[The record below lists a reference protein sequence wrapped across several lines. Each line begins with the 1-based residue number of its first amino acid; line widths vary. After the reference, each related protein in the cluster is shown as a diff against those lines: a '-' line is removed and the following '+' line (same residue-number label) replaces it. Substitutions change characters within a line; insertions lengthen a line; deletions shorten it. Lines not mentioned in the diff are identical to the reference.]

1 MSWFTKWSFKNKA
14 AVFLMS
20 AIILVMGV
28 LSYFRLPME
37 FLPSADQPFISVVTM
52 GNGVDASTMEEQ
64 VTIPIEEAVES
75 MNGKLNV
82 FSTTGDGYSSVDI
95 HLESSV
101 DKKEAKRE
109 IEEALSNVAL
119 PENVMKP
126 NIVQLN
132 TSMIPVS
139 YIALTFD
146 KGISPETVQYAQ
158 DEIVPKFQDIK
169 GVAEIQ
175 TNGIIP
181 SFVSVKLNEKKMAE
195 KNVSIEHIM
204 TMLQGQNTAAAVS
217 ETTVDGKSANI
228 KVIGNLKTI
237 EDLEDT
243 EVAPNVPL
251 REVASISMEKQEGNL
266 TKVNGADALTFV
278 VTKDSQSNA
287 VTISKEVENVS
298 KEINENYDDLETTV
312 ILASADMVES
322 SVHSMIKEVL
332 LGALFA
338 TIVIMLFLRNLRSTL
353 ITIVSIPLSLGFTL
367 FLLAQ
372 SGVTLNILTLGGVA
386 VAVGRLVDDSIVVIE
401 NIFRRAQTE
410 KFSVNMVIEATKEVG
425 SAITSST
432 LTTVAVFLPMGLLNG
447 GLQDFLLPFA
457 LTITYSLL
465 ASLVVALTI
474 VPVMSAGL
482 LKNAKIKEHKPSV
495 RFSAFLTWSLNHKWV
510 VFLTA
515 IILFAGSIGA
525 YFALPK
531 GSVNKTQADYV
542 FVSLAYPND
551 TPIEQVKEES
561 VKLENYILEQKELEN
576 MYLQLGNSADAAKYG
591 AVGNPTE
598 TQIMAILKEDADMS
612 GFIEKVLAQK
622 DEYSG
627 ATLEAAEASMMGG
640 GSTSITI
647 DIIGDNLNDLVAV
660 SENIQQKVKDIDGV
674 EEVTTN
680 QEETKTVYSF
690 VVNPSMAKADQ
701 IAQQAAVMLNQTP
714 LGSIDVNDQQTMVML
729 EPVYTPET
737 KKDLSEVPIMTQA
750 GMTTISEV
758 AELRENEEPT
768 TSFHKDGKQYIRVTA
783 NVDPEKLSIIS
794 TEVNTEIFGSE
805 DIEGIDLPEN
815 VEVFVGGASADQAS
829 DFNDLFMTMLA
840 SIGIVFLIMVITFKT
855 IRAPI
860 AILFSLPL
868 AAIGAILGIIISG
881 ITVDITSLLGAL
893 MLIGIV
899 VTNAIVLLDRVK
911 QNEETMIIRDA
922 IVEAATIRMRPI
934 IMTAVATISAMLPLL
949 FKEAEAGNLVS
960 ASLAVVVIGGLSVA
974 TLLTLVVIPVVYELL
989 YFRKSK
995 KQRKL
1000 AEEQEK
1006 TMAVDR
1012 EII

>member
-14 AVFLMS
+14 AIFLMS
-20 AIILVMGV
+20 ALILVMGV
-28 LSYFRLPME
+28 LSYFKLPME

-52 GNGVDASTMEEQ
+52 GDGLDASTMEDQ
-64 VTIPIEEAVES
+64 VTIPIEEAVDS
-75 MNGKLNV
+75 VNGKLNV

-95 HLESSV
+95 HFESSV

-109 IEEALSNVAL
+109 IEEALASVTL
-119 PENVMKP
+119 PQNVMKP

-132 TSMIPVS
+132 TSMIPVT
-139 YIALTFD
+139 YIALTFEE
-146 KGISPETVQYAQ
+146 GINPETVQYAQ
-158 DEIVPKFQDIK
+158 DEIVPQFKDIK
-169 GVAEIQ
+169 GVADIQ

-181 SFVSVKLNEKKMAE
+181 SYVSVELDEKMMAE
-195 KNVSIEHIM
+195 KNVSIEQMM
-204 TMLQGQNTAAAVS
+204 TLLQGQNIATAIS
-217 ETTVDGKSANI
+217 ENTVDGKTANI
-228 KVIGNLKTI
+228 KVIGDIKTI
-237 EDLEDT
+237 ENLEHT

-251 REVASISMEKQEGNL
+251 KDVATISVEKQEGNL
-266 TKVNGADALTFV
+266 TKVNGSDALTFV
-278 VTKDSQSNA
+278 ITKDSQSNA
-287 VTISKEVENVS
+287 VTISKEAEKVAEDMN
-298 KEINENYDDLETTV
+298 KKYDNLKTTV

-465 ASLVVALTI
+465 ASLVVAITV

-482 LKNAKIKEHKPSV
+482 LKNAKMKEHKPST
-495 RFSAFLTWSLNHKWV
+495 RFSTFLTWSLNHKWV
-510 VFLTA
+510 VLLTA
-515 IILFAGSIGA
+515 FILFAGSIGG
-525 YFALPK
+525 YLALPK
-531 GSVNKTQADYV
+531 GSVNKTKADYV
-542 FVSLAYPND
+542 YVSLKYPNE
-551 TPIEQVKEES
+551 TPIEKVKEES
-561 VKLENYILEQKELEN
+561 VKLEEYVLKQEELEN
-576 MYLQLGNSADAAKYG
+576 IYLQLGNSSDAAKYG
-591 AVGNPTE
+591 AVGSPTE
-598 TQIMAILKEDADMS
+598 TQIMAILKEDADMKA
-612 GFIEKVLAQK
+612 FIDKVLTQK
-622 DEYSG
+622 DEYKD
-627 ATLEAAEASMMGG
+627 ATLEATEATMMGG
-640 GSTSITI
+640 GTTSITI
-647 DIIGDNLNDLVAV
+647 DVIGDDLNQLVTV
-660 SENIQQKVKDIDGV
+660 SENIQNKINEIDGV
-674 EEVTTN
+674 EKVTTN

-690 VVNPSMAKADQ
+690 VVDPSMAKADQ
-701 IAQQAAVMLNQTP
+701 IAQQAAVMLNKTP
-714 LGSIDVNDQQTMVML
+714 LGAIEINEQQTMVML
-729 EPVYTPET
+729 EPVYTPDT
-737 KKDLSEVPIMTQA
+737 KKDLSEVPIMTST

-758 AELRENEEPT
+758 AELKQTEEPT
-768 TSFHKDGKQYIRVTA
+768 STFHKDGKQYVRITA

-794 TEVNTEIFGSE
+794 TAVNSEIFGSKDVE
-805 DIEGIDLPEN
+805 GMDIPDDI
-815 VEVFVGGASADQAS
+815 EVFVGGASADQAS

-855 IRAPI
+855 IRTPI

-868 AAIGAILGIIISG
+868 AAIGAILGIMISG
-881 ITVDITSLLGAL
+881 ITVDITALLGAL

-911 QNEETMIIRDA
+911 QNEQTMIIRDA

-934 IMTAVATISAMLPLL
+934 IMTAVATIFAMLPLL
-949 FKEAEAGNLVS
+949 FKEAETGNLVS

-989 YFRKSK
+989 YFKKSK
-995 KQRKL
+995 KQRKS
-1000 AEEQEK
+1000 AEQQEE
-1006 TMAVDR
+1006 TIA
-1012 EII
+1012 I

>member
-14 AVFLMS
+14 AIAIMS
-20 AIILVMGV
+20 MLILVMGV

-52 GNGVDASTMEEQ
+52 GEGLDASTMEEQ
-64 VTIPIEEAVES
+64 VTTPIENAVDS
-75 MNGKLNV
+75 VTGKINV

-95 HLESSV
+95 HFESSV

-109 IEEALSNVAL
+109 IEDALANVTL
-119 PENVMKP
+119 PANVMKP

-146 KGISPETVQYAQ
+146 EGINPETIQYAEN
-158 DEIVPKFQDIK
+158 EIVPYFKNID
-169 GVAEIQ
+169 GVSDIQ
-175 TNGIIP
+175 TNGTIP
-181 SFVSVKLNEKKMAE
+181 SYVSVKLDEKKMAE
-195 KNVSIEHIM
+195 KKISIESIM
-204 TMLQGQNTAAAVS
+204 TLLQGQNISTAVG
-217 ETTVDGKSANI
+217 EKNVDGKTA
-228 KVIGNLKTI
+228 NLKVVGNVNTI
-237 EDLEDT
+237 EKLEET
-243 EVAPNVPL
+243 EIIPSVLLKDVA
-251 REVASISMEKQEGNL
+251 RISVEKQENNL
-266 TKVNGADALTFV
+266 TRVNGKDGLTFV
-278 VTKDSQSNA
+278 ITKDSHSNA
-287 VTISKEVENVS
+287 VTISKEAKKVS
-298 KEINENYDDLETTV
+298 QEVNKKYDNLETTV

-401 NIFRRAQTE
+401 NIFRRAQNE
-410 KFSVNMVIEATKEVG
+410 IFSIKIVIDATKEVG

-432 LTTVAVFLPMGLLNG
+432 LTTVAVFLPLGLLSG

-465 ASLVVALTI
+465 ASLLVAITI
-474 VPVMSAGL
+474 VPVMSAAL
-482 LKNAKIKEHKPSV
+482 LKNVKIKEHKPSAG
-495 RFSAFLTWSLNHKWV
+495 FAKFLTWSLNHKWV
-510 VFLTA
+510 VLVTA
-515 IILFAGSIGA
+515 FILFAGSIGA
-525 YFALPK
+525 YSVLPK
-531 GSVNKTQADYV
+531 GSVNKTKADYV
-542 FVSLAYPND
+542 FVSLKYPNE
-551 TPIEQVKEES
+551 TPIEKVKEES
-561 VKLENYILEQKELEN
+561 LKLEKYVLNQDGIDNL
-576 MYLQLGNSADAAKYG
+576 YLQLGNSADAAKYG
-591 AVGNPTE
+591 AVGSPTQ
-598 TQIMAILKEDADMS
+598 TQIMAILEEDADM
-612 GFIEKVLAQK
+612 GAFIDKINTQK
-622 DEYSG
+622 DKYKD
-627 ATLEAAEASMMGG
+627 ATLEVTEATMMGG

-647 DIIGDNLNDLVAV
+647 DVIGDDVDELIAV
-660 SENIQQKVKDIDGV
+660 SEKVQAEIKDIDGIEKV
-674 EEVTTN
+674 SSN

-690 VVNPSMAKADQ
+690 IVDPGLAKADQ
-701 IAQQAAVMLNQTP
+701 VAQQSAVMLNKTP
-714 LGSIDVNDQQTMVML
+714 LGTIEMNDSQTTVML
-729 EPVYTPET
+729 EPIYNPET
-737 KKDLSEVPIMTQA
+737 EKELSDVPIMTA
-750 GMTTISEV
+750 NGITTISKV
-758 AELRENEEPT
+758 AELRQTEEPT
-768 TSFHKDGKQYIRVTA
+768 STFHKDGEQYVRVTA
-783 NVDPEKLSIIS
+783 TVDPEKLSMIS
-794 TEVNTEIFGSE
+794 TEVNKKIFGDKTVKGLE
-805 DIEGIDLPEN
+805 IPDN
-815 VEVFVGGASADQAS
+815 NEVLVGGASVDQAN

-881 ITVDITSLLGAL
+881 ISVDVTALLGAL

-911 QNEETMIIRDA
+911 QNEQSMIIRDA

-949 FKEAEAGNLVS
+949 FKEAEMGNLVS
-960 ASLAVVVIGGLSVA
+960 ASLAIVVIGGLSVA

-989 YFRKSK
+989 HFK
-995 KQRKL
+995 KAKRQIKK
-1000 AEEQEK
+1000 AESNDE
-1006 TMAVDR
+1006 TVA
-1012 EII
+1012 I

>member
-14 AVFLMS
+14 AIILMS
-20 AIILVMGV
+20 ALILVMGV

-52 GNGVDASTMEEQ
+52 GNGVDAHTMEEQ
-64 VTIPIEEAVES
+64 VTTPIEEAVES
-75 MNGKLNV
+75 VNGKLNV

-109 IEEALSNVAL
+109 IEEALSSVTL
-119 PENVMKP
+119 PQNVMKP

-146 KGISPETVQYAQ
+146 KGINPETVQYAQ
-158 DEIVPKFQDIK
+158 DEIVPQFKEIK

-181 SFVSVKLNEKKMAE
+181 SFVSVTLNEKKMAE

-204 TMLQGQNTAAAVS
+204 TMLQGQDTVAAISENTI
-217 ETTVDGKSANI
+217 DGKAANI
-228 KVIGNLKTI
+228 KIVGNIKTI
-237 EDLEDT
+237 ENLENT
-243 EVAPNVPL
+243 EVAPNVSL
-251 REVASISMEKQEGNL
+251 NDVAAISIEKQEGNL

-278 VTKDSQSNA
+278 ITKDSQSNA
-287 VTISKEVENVS
+287 VTISKEAEKVS
-298 KEINENYDDLETTV
+298 EEINQKYDDLETTV

-410 KFSVNMVIEATKEVG
+410 KFSVNMIIDATKEVG

-432 LTTVAVFLPMGLLNG
+432 LTTVAVFLPLGLLNG
-447 GLQDFLLPFA
+447 GLQEFLLPFA

-465 ASLVVALTI
+465 ASLIVALTI

-482 LKNAKIKEHKPSV
+482 LKNSKMKEHKPSA

-510 VFLTA
+510 VILTA
-515 IILFAGSIGA
+515 TILFAGSIGT
-525 YFALPK
+525 YVALPK

-542 FVSLAYPND
+542 FVSLEYPNE
-551 TPIEQVKEES
+551 TPIEKVKEEA
-561 VKLENYILEQKELEN
+561 VNLENYILEQEELEN

-591 AVGNPTE
+591 AVGSPTE
-598 TQIMAILKEDADMS
+598 TQIMAILKEDADM
-612 GFIEKVLAQK
+612 GAFIEKVLAQK
-622 DEYSG
+622 DQYTG
-627 ATLEAAEASMMGG
+627 ATLEATEATMMGG
-640 GSTSITI
+640 GDTSITI
-647 DIIGDNLNDLVAV
+647 DIIGDDFNELVAV
-660 SENIQQKVKDIDGV
+660 SENIQKKVKEIDGV
-674 EEVTTN
+674 EKVTTN

-690 VVNPSMAKADQ
+690 VVDPSMAKADQ
-701 IAQQAAVMLNQTP
+701 IAQQAAVMLNKTP
-714 LGSIDVNDQQTMVML
+714 LGSIEVNDQQTMVML
-729 EPVYTPET
+729 EPVYTPDT
-737 KKDLSEVPIMTQA
+737 KKELSEVPIMTA
-750 GMTTISEV
+750 TGMTTLSDV
-758 AELRENEEPT
+758 AELTQSEEPT
-768 TSFHKDGKQYIRVTA
+768 STFHKDGKQYVRVTA
-783 NVDPEKLSIIS
+783 NVDPEKLSTIS
-794 TEVNTEIFGSE
+794 AEVNREILGSK
-805 DIEGIDLPEN
+805 DVEGIKIPED
-815 VEVFVGGASADQAS
+815 VEVFIGGASADQAS

-881 ITVDITSLLGAL
+881 ITVDITALLGAL

-911 QNEETMIIRDA
+911 QNEQTMMVRDA

-989 YFRKSK
+989 YYKKSR
-995 KQRKL
+995 KQRELREK
-1000 AEEQEK
+1000 QEK
-1006 TMAVDR
+1006 TMAV
-1012 EII
+1012 

>member
-14 AVFLMS
+14 AIFLMS
-20 AIILVMGV
+20 ALIIVMGV

-52 GNGVDASTMEEQ
+52 GNGVDANTMEDQ
-64 VTIPIEEAVES
+64 VTTPIEEAVES
-75 MNGKLNV
+75 VNGKLNV

-109 IEEALSNVAL
+109 IEEALSNVTL
-119 PENVMKP
+119 PQNVMKP

-146 KGISPETVQYAQ
+146 KGINPETVEYAQ
-158 DEIVPKFQDIK
+158 DEIVPQFKEIK

-181 SFVSVKLNEKKMAE
+181 SFVSVTLNEKKMAE

-204 TMLQGQNTAAAVS
+204 TMLQGQDTAAAIS
-217 ETTVDGKSANI
+217 ENTVDGKAANI
-228 KVIGNLKTI
+228 KVVGNIKTI
-237 EDLEDT
+237 ENLENT
-243 EVAPNVPL
+243 EVAPNVSL
-251 REVASISMEKQEGNL
+251 NDVATISIEKQEGNL

-278 VTKDSQSNA
+278 ITKDSQSNA
-287 VTISKEVENVS
+287 VTISKEAEKVS
-298 KEINENYDDLETTV
+298 EEINKKYDDLETTV

-338 TIVIMLFLRNLRSTL
+338 TIVIMLFLRNIRSTL

-410 KFSVNMVIEATKEVG
+410 KFSVNMVIDATKEVG

-432 LTTVAVFLPMGLLNG
+432 LTTVAVFLPLGLLNG

-482 LKNAKIKEHKPSV
+482 LKTSKMKEHKPSA

-510 VFLTA
+510 VILTA
-515 IILFAGSIGA
+515 LLLFAGSIGT
-525 YFALPK
+525 YIALPK
-531 GSVNKTQADYV
+531 GSVDKTQADYV
-542 FVSLAYPND
+542 FVSLKYPNE
-551 TPIEQVKEES
+551 TPIEKVKKEAIN
-561 VKLENYILEQKELEN
+561 LENYILEQKELEN

-591 AVGNPTE
+591 AVGSPTE
-598 TQIMAILKEDADMS
+598 TQIMAILNEDADMA

-622 DEYSG
+622 DQYTG
-627 ATLEAAEASMMGG
+627 ATLEATEATMMGG
-640 GSTSITI
+640 GATSITI
-647 DIIGDNLNDLVAV
+647 DIIGDDLKELEAV
-660 SENIQQKVKDIDGV
+660 SENIQKKVKEIDGV
-674 EEVTTN
+674 EKVTTN
-680 QEETKTVYSF
+680 YEETKTVYSF
-690 VVNPSMAKADQ
+690 VVDPSMAKADQ
-701 IAQQAAVMLNQTP
+701 IAQQAAVMLNKTP
-714 LGSIDVNDQQTMVML
+714 LGSIEVNDQQTMVML

-737 KKDLSEVPIMTQA
+737 KKDLSEVPIMTA
-750 GMTTISEV
+750 TGMKTISDV
-758 AELRENEEPT
+758 AKLTQTEEPT
-768 TSFHKDGKQYIRVTA
+768 SSFHKDGKQYVRVTA
-783 NVDPEKLSIIS
+783 NVDPEKLSTIS
-794 TEVNTEIFGSE
+794 EEVNSEIFGSK
-805 DIEGIDLPEN
+805 DVEGIEIPED
-815 VEVFVGGASADQAS
+815 VEVFIGGASADQAS

-881 ITVDITSLLGAL
+881 ITVDVTALLGAL

-911 QNEETMIIRDA
+911 QNEQTMIIRDA

-934 IMTAVATISAMLPLL
+934 VMTAVATISAMLPLL

-995 KQRKL
+995 KQRELREK
-1000 AEEQEK
+1000 QEK
-1006 TMAVDR
+1006 TMAV
-1012 EII
+1012 